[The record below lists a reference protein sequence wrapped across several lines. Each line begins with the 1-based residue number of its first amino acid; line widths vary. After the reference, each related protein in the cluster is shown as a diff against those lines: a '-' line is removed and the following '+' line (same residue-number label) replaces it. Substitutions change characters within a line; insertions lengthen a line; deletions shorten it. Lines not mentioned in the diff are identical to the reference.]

1 MQKENGFTPSS
12 PKGTKPEDTLARYEK
27 TESGLYLVHLSEFYD
42 GIAPNQEPVAIEES
56 VLLTLIQFK
65 RDEKKHE
72 MQDYRHR
79 TPFYFDEL
87 LTASIDD
94 IKEPSAAEIYH
105 RDQQSAEL
113 ESALNTLKPVIKRRV
128 CLMYFEK
135 YTQEQIANMEN
146 VSQGAV
152 QKSIA
157 RALKALRRLLEISH
171 S

>member
-1 MQKENGFTPSS
+1 MPKENGFTASS
-12 PKGTKPEDTLARYEK
+12 PKGTEPEEMLARYEK
-27 TESGLYLVHLSEFYD
+27 TVSGLYVVHLSEFYD
-42 GIAPNQEPVAIEES
+42 GISPNQEPVAVEES
-56 VLLTLIQFK
+56 VLLTLLQFK
-65 RDEKKHE
+65 RDEKKLE

-79 TPFYFDEL
+79 TPFYFDEF
-87 LTASIDD
+87 LTASIEG
-94 IKEPSAAEIYH
+94 IKEPSAADVFL

-113 ESALNTLKPVIKRRV
+113 ESALNTLNPAIKRRV

-157 RALKALRRLLEISH
+157 GALKVLRRLLEISH